1 MPQKG
6 LAMALKTR
14 TIGSVA
20 VLELSGRFDAHM
32 APAVLEWYGQLQTA
46 QVVVNLAG
54 ATFIDSSALAALA
67 GGMKRCR
74 QREGDLRLCALQQPV
89 QVIFEL
95 TRMVRAFEIF
105 ASEAEA
111 VASFS
116 RQV

>member
-1 MPQKG
+1 
-6 LAMALKTR
+6 MALTTR
-14 TIGSVA
+14 TAGKVT
-20 VLELSGRFDAHM
+20 VLELNGRFDAHM
-32 APAVLEWYGQLQTA
+32 APAVLEWYGQLRDPL
-46 QVVVNLAG
+46 VVVNLAG
-54 ATFIDSSALAALA
+54 VNFIDSSALAALA

-89 QVIFEL
+89 LVIFEL
-95 TRMVRAFEIF
+95 TRMIRAFEIF